1 MSQGK
6 SVPMSS
12 LMSARSLAH
21 LHAAV
26 VVEELYRCGVEVFCV
41 SPGAR
46 TIPLVL
52 ALEAHPAVV
61 TRLFND
67 ERSAA
72 FWAQGAAKGGVL
84 PCLICTSGTAAANY
98 LPAVVEAALAGA
110 PMLVLTTDR
119 PFELHYAKA
128 NQTLPQ
134 RDLFTPFAQGVFD
147 IPAPEQRLA
156 LHALLADLDQAVFE
170 ARRTAR
176 PVHLNLAYRKPFVE
190 EAFAVAT
197 LPPEEVD
204 ELMRW
209 SARATP
215 YCTYLQ
221 PQLCLTTPDRQRV
234 VDCITAARDIVC
246 VAGPLA
252 PTSAIGAI
260 RTLATR
266 LGAPLL
272 ADINSGLRC
281 DGLPTVAL
289 ALYNLYLRQA
299 LARLPQ
305 ADLVLYFGDRI
316 VSEPLREYL
325 AAHRTEFI
333 LCSPYPLRQ
342 DAIENEFMYPTLK
355 VWGDPGA
362 FATDLVSALPARPP
376 GALTCALATCE
387 SAAQQQLP
395 ILLGGPATASL
406 AEGRVIYDVF
416 QHVHDGSAVFLS
428 ASLIFREA
436 DYFVPCL
443 QKKLSV
449 GANRGATGIDGV
461 LSSGIGFGEGL
472 RTPCTVLIGDQA
484 LLHDLNAL
492 ALLAAASV
500 PVYVV
505 VINNHSGA
513 IFHFFDLGAAGER
526 LRNPHAWDFRGVT
539 ENFHLAYV
547 RPSSTAAFVTAYQEA
562 QVQRRSTV
570 FEIVVDGAASVRLF
584 QAASIA

>member
-1 MSQGK
+1 MRTSF
-6 SVPMSS
+6 
-12 LMSARSLAH
+12 LMAAKSLAH

-26 VVEELYRCGVEVFCV
+26 VVEELRRCGVGVFCL

-46 TIPLVL
+46 AIPLVL
-52 ALEAHPAVV
+52 ALEEQPAVV
-61 TRLFND
+61 TKLFND

-98 LPAVVEAALAGA
+98 LPAVVEAALAGT

-134 RDLFTPFAQGVFD
+134 RDLFAPFAQGPFD
-147 IPAPEQRLA
+147 VPAPEQRLF
-156 LHALLADLDQAVFE
+156 LHALLANLDQAVFE
-170 ARRTAR
+170 MRRTAQ

-190 EAFAVAT
+190 ESFTVAT
-197 LPPEEVD
+197 LLPEEVD
-204 ELMRW
+204 ELAQW
-209 SARATP
+209 SARDTP

-221 PQLCLTTPDRQRV
+221 PQPRLTESDTQRI
-234 VDCITAARDIVC
+234 VDCITTAANIVC

-252 PTSAIGAI
+252 PTSSTAAIC
-260 RTLATR
+260 TLATR

-281 DGLPTVAL
+281 DGHQTPVL
-289 ALYNLYLRQA
+289 ALYNLYLRKTTV
-299 LARLPQ
+299 RLPQ
-305 ADLVLYFGDRI
+305 TDLVLYFGDRI

-362 FATDLVSALPARPP
+362 FAADLVSALPARPP
-376 GALTCALATCE
+376 TALARALATCE
-387 SAAQQQLP
+387 SAAQQQLTT
-395 ILLGGPATASL
+395 LLRAPDAGAL
-406 AEGRVIYDVF
+406 AEGQVIYEVF
-416 QHVHDGSAVFLS
+416 QHVHEGSAVFLS

-443 QKKLSV
+443 QKRLSV

-492 ALLAAASV
+492 ALLTCASV
-500 PVYVV
+500 PVYVI

-513 IFHFFDLGAAGER
+513 IFHFFDLGDTGER
-526 LRNPHAWDFRGVT
+526 LRNPHPWGFHGVA

-547 RPSSTAAFVTAYQEA
+547 CPSSTEAFIAAYQEA
-562 QVQRRSTV
+562 QMQRRSTV
-570 FEIVVDGAASVRLF
+570 FEIIVDGEASVRLF
-584 QAASIA
+584 QAASTA